1 MGLRQPSYGILRATP
16 VRTAAHV
23 SLATLAALIVVPV
36 CAAKS
41 TTVAGGPSAM
51 ARAARCVLPVAPIS
65 FDPAPECFADAP
77 PATGP
82 VLWCP
87 AASRRVAEPLIR
99 TFVTI
104 ARIGSR
110 HGP

>member
-1 MGLRQPSYGILRATP
+1 MGLKHSSHGVLRTPSI
-16 VRTAAHV
+16 RTAAHV
-23 SLATLAALIVVPV
+23 SLATLAALVVVPV

-41 TTVAGGPSAM
+41 TTIAGGPSAM
-51 ARAARCVLPVAPIS
+51 ARAARCVLLVAPIN
-65 FDPAPECFADAP
+65 FDPAPQCFADAP
-77 PATGP
+77 AAIGP
-82 VLWCP
+82 VHCCP
-87 AASRRVAEPLIR
+87 ASNRTADEPLIR